1 MKKALIIL
9 GALGL
14 TGALICLFPLLRPA
28 QEMRDRGVAILRVW
42 VGPGGEAAS
51 PWLRRMAAAYEKQ
64 GGMRV
69 YLRSATA
76 GELQA
81 LADGDGAAVAPDL
94 IVSPEGDALLARVG
108 FALILPQTDAPAQT
122 PAPTSA
128 LFAPPSP
135 SPGPAA
141 TPEPPPS
148 LAALGAIAAPEALS
162 ARMEGTF
169 ADGDP
174 AGALIAG
181 RAAAAL
187 LTPAQAGA
195 LPFGYRAYG
204 LENAWLPIA
213 ARALSAAGGDLSAF
227 LQTNTAQQALR
238 DAGLFAAASGLRL
251 YGPQDPLRATIE
263 AAIGD

>member
-1 MKKALIIL
+1 MKKARITLC
-9 GALGL
+9 ALAL
-14 TGALICLFPLLRPA
+14 TGALIGLLPLLRPA
-28 QEMRDRGVAILRVW
+28 RKPQSAGAAVLRVW
-42 VGPGGEAAS
+42 VGPGAEAAGG
-51 PWLRRMAAAYEKQ
+51 WLRRQAAAYEKQ
-64 GGMRV
+64 GGERV
-69 YLRSATA
+69 YLRSATD

-81 LADGDGAAVAPDL
+81 LAEEDGTAVAPDL

-108 FALILPQTDAPAQT
+108 FALILPQTDAPART

-128 LFAPPSP
+128 LFSPPSP

-141 TPEPPPS
+141 TPEPPPALSS
-148 LAALGAIAAPEALS
+148 LGPIAAPEAL
-162 ARMEGTF
+162 AVRVEGAA

-174 AGALIAG
+174 AGALLAG

-213 ARALSAAGGDLSAF
+213 ARALSAAGAGFSAF
-227 LQTNTAQQALR
+227 LQSDTAQQALR

-251 YGPQDPLRATIE
+251 YGPGDPLRAAIE
-263 AAIGD
+263 AAIRE

>member
-1 MKKALIIL
+1 
-9 GALGL
+9 
-14 TGALICLFPLLRPA
+14 
-28 QEMRDRGVAILRVW
+28 
-42 VGPGGEAAS
+42 
-51 PWLRRMAAAYEKQ
+51 
-64 GGMRV
+64 
-69 YLRSATA
+69 
-76 GELQA
+76 
-81 LADGDGAAVAPDL
+81 
-94 IVSPEGDALLARVG
+94 
-108 FALILPQTDAPAQT
+108 
-122 PAPTSA
+122 
-128 LFAPPSP
+128 
-135 SPGPAA
+135 
-141 TPEPPPS
+141 
-148 LAALGAIAAPEALS
+148 
-162 ARMEGTF
+162 MEGTF

-213 ARALSAAGGDLSAF
+213 ARALSAAGADLSAF
-227 LQTNTAQQALR
+227 LQTNAAQQALR